1 MDANNDLINYKF
13 VAIFIFLILFN
24 IRMETNTSKG
34 SKKLRN
40 NNTILS
46 KQKSSDDDQLIQQT
60 YFYNQKDFNY
70 MHDYDYNYN
79 YNEFYEKKLIIGT

>member
-13 VAIFIFLILFN
+13 VGIFIFLILFN

-40 NNTILS
+40 NNTFLS
-46 KQKSSDDDQLIQQT
+46 KQKSKDDNPLTQQT
-60 YFYNQKDFNY
+60 YFYNPEEFNY
-70 MHDYDYNYN
+70 MHDYN
-79 YNEFYEKKLIIGT
+79 YNEYYEKKLIIGT